1 MPTKRLTMRRIHR
14 LMTLHFGAG
23 AGTRVI
29 ARELG
34 ISHSTVREYLARITA
49 AGITWPLPV
58 AVTDETLERQ
68 LFANGGV
75 RAGARHYAA
84 PDWAVVARELK
95 RPGVNLMILWEEY
108 RAAHADGYAYSRY
121 CQLFREFE
129 RRLSPSMRQTHV
141 AGDKAFVDFSGKRM
155 PIIDPKSCI
164 FTPSCVTTCCRPG
177 RSHARLRPE
186 GLASKSPA
194 KAFRYIYQDADNRV
208 WTRIAG
214 VVIAASRRLIRP
226 ATLPAPSVGRLTSP
240 DEHAE
245 QLHPSGSPPMALCE
259 VAVPLPAC
267 GMAGAVRTAGDPV
280 AARDDRWPL
289 RGLVDWRRQ
298 LFHVRYRTH
307 RRLRRPGA
315 EASGLAGICGADWL
329 HRRHGHGTVRRSGRA
344 RPAGSSRRRSETL
357 VSGAKLIRAN
367 LSNANLMDADLTG
380 ARNLTQ
386 HQLDKTGGKPRAL
399 PPGLTLDKPPL

>member
-34 ISHSTVREYLARITA
+34 ISHSTVREYLARIAA

-75 RAGARHYAA
+75 HAGARHYAE

-141 AGDKAFVDFSGKRM
+141 AGDKAKLRLD
-155 PIIDPKSCI
+155 
-164 FTPSCVTTCCRPG
+164 
-177 RSHARLRPE
+177 RSA
-186 GLASKSPA
+186 
-194 KAFRYIYQDADNRV
+194 Q
-208 WTRIAG
+208 
-214 VVIAASRRLIRP
+214 
-226 ATLPAPSVGRLTSP
+226 APSVRPAHGGKTLRNCTRP
-240 DEHAE
+240 AE
-245 QLHPSGSPPMALCE
+245 RPQRRSSCQMPALPSPP
-259 VAVPLPAC
+259 
-267 GMAGAVRTAGDPV
+267 
-280 AARDDRWPL
+280 
-289 RGLVDWRRQ
+289 
-298 LFHVRYRTH
+298 
-307 RRLRRPGA
+307 
-315 EASGLAGICGADWL
+315 
-329 HRRHGHGTVRRSGRA
+329 
-344 RPAGSSRRRSETL
+344 
-357 VSGAKLIRAN
+357 
-367 LSNANLMDADLTG
+367 
-380 ARNLTQ
+380 
-386 HQLDKTGGKPRAL
+386 
-399 PPGLTLDKPPL
+399 